1 MARHQLLAS
10 LSLLLAIWAVSCTAE
25 APLRRNVRL
34 GRLRLRPV
42 TFARQQVAPTPYPS
56 AAELK
61 PAAEEPA
68 LTYGPPEDSDVEAQA
83 ALPAEQEPPVDNFE
97 PSPET
102 KEVDTEESSLEVTT
116 PGSTLARL
124 RSRQRLAKLQLAK
137 PKRQRQRIARLE
149 ELPVDEAVA
158 PVAPVAAVAPVSS
171 VAAVAPV
178 PAAVPQFYYV
188 GAGQQPYYLAYSAAP
203 QQLGW

>member
-25 APLRRNVRL
+25 APLRRNVHL

-68 LTYGPPEDSDVEAQA
+68 LIYGPPEDSDVDAQA
-83 ALPAEQEPPVDNFE
+83 VLPAEQEPPVDNFE

-102 KEVDTEESSLEVTT
+102 EEVDTEESSLEVTT

-149 ELPVDEAVA
+149 ELPVNEAVA
-158 PVAPVAAVAPVSS
+158 PVAP

-188 GAGQQPYYLAYSAAP
+188 GAGQQPYYLAYTAAP

>member
-68 LTYGPPEDSDVEAQA
+68 LIYGPPEDSDVDAQA

-97 PSPET
+97 PSPEPE
-102 KEVDTEESSLEVTT
+102 EVDTEESSLEVTT

-158 PVAPVAAVAPVSS
+158 PVAPVAP
-171 VAAVAPV
+171 VAAV

-188 GAGQQPYYLAYSAAP
+188 GAGQQPYFLAYTAAP